1 VKVTMKVEGLSDL
14 VEALEDL
21 KKATATNVKKRAL
34 IDAAEPLRADAERYA
49 PRQTGRLASTIA
61 VSTKLSRS
69 QSGEKESKVEVY
81 IGPASMTRAI
91 VQEFG
96 SIYQSPRPYMRP
108 AWDKNKKDIPSA
120 VGASLWEEIAKA
132 AARAARKAARL
143 LAKQSAT

>member
-1 VKVTMKVEGLSDL
+1 MRVDGLSDL

-69 QSGEKESKVEVY
+69 QSGAEKGSKVEVY
-81 IGPASMTRAI
+81 VGPASMTRAI

-96 SIYQSPRPYMRP
+96 SIYQTPRPYMRP